1 MKVKDWLSVV
11 NLDSGGSIITIR
23 IYDNERFFVKSFN
36 TIEDTIEE
44 YGEIKINC
52 VTFGTLFYGDE
63 ISVGLILDI
72 QHVR

>member
-11 NLDSGGSIITIR
+11 NLDSGGSIVTIR

-44 YGEIKINC
+44 YGEIKINY